1 VVRDIVELV
10 CEEFNRLH
18 GSEGQVRV
26 IEWLG
31 DRFVAEFVGSFCVTC
46 GFYDYFED
54 FALMLAGRGVRVGIV
69 SVEEFEGG
77 ARVVYRFLGEGEEQR
92 FVPER
97 VVLIY
102 E

>member
-1 VVRDIVELV
+1 VVREVVESV

-26 IEWLG
+26 VEWLG
-31 DRFVAEFVGSFCVTC
+31 EGFVAEFVGSFCVTY

-54 FALMLAGRGVRVGIV
+54 FALMLAERGARVGIV
-69 SVEEFEGG
+69 RVDEFDGG
-77 ARVVYRFLGEGEEQR
+77 AHVVYRFLQEGEELR

>member
-1 VVRDIVELV
+1 M
-10 CEEFNRLH
+10 EEFNRLH

-26 IEWLG
+26 VEWRG
-31 DRFVAEFVGSFCVTC
+31 DGFVAEFVGSFCVTC

-54 FALMLAGRGVRVGIV
+54 FALMVAERGVRVGV
-69 SVEEFEGG
+69 VDVEEFEGG
-77 ARVVYRFLGEGEEQR
+77 ARVAYRFLREGEELR

-97 VVLIY
+97 VVLIL

>member
-1 VVRDIVELV
+1 MVRNIVESV
-10 CEEFNRLH
+10 REEFNRMH
-18 GSEGQVRV
+18 GSEAQVKV
-26 IEWLG
+26 VEWLG
-31 DRFVAEFVGSFCVTC
+31 DGFVAEFVGSFCVTC

-54 FALMLAGRGVRVGIV
+54 FALMLAKRGVRVGILRV
-69 SVEEFEGG
+69 DEFEGG
-77 ARVVYRFLGEGEEQR
+77 ARVVYRFLEEGEEER